1 MKLHIPTA
9 WRKAILAAQLTLS
22 LTCNLAHG
30 TTHTWLGNNSSVGT
44 AANWDPAVNSAGT
57 AAGFRIG
64 NTANPYA
71 NIMLL
76 GEEPA
81 NKTLSVDYGNS
92 NITHFTIGGMVV
104 SGSGYAIN
112 ANNATRVANFTGGSV
127 VDGRTTCLLDLRYS
141 TSFNGSFVAMNLWSN
156 LDVSIAAGQTL
167 TFNKYLTNNTTAGRT
182 DMGNIYVYGGGTFYV
197 NSSGAT
203 AAFNQSSVT
212 GAPLSSGWFVSDAST
227 LRVKDATTLGTGAI
241 TLNGGRLEFDAIPA
255 AIANALNVGA
265 QGGTIAA
272 GTETVNLAGTLSW
285 QGTSLGTLDF
295 GSANVT
301 LATGQVIHLAPG
313 VADGSYIL
321 LTTTGTLSYDAA
333 QFQVT
338 GLSGRTTVD
347 WSSSTAQSLI
357 ANVAAIDLVWNGSP
371 GSMTWDIDNNS
382 NQNWLNGSAADYFHA
397 DDHVTFS
404 AQGAGTVILSG
415 DIGSPSIHVA
425 GGDYTFVADAGGGKL
440 TGSNT
445 ALRVGAGSLTLN
457 LTNDYGGGTTVSG
470 GTLIVQ
476 QSGALGTGAIS
487 VSGGS
492 LVVRHTG
499 GWGTGAVSVTGGSLV
514 FDTAASMILSNAITC
529 TDGRLVVSGGNTRF
543 NGALSLGAGGLSVG
557 NDAAGYVFMT
567 GTVGL
572 TASQTWDLAAG
583 KTLRIGAPA
592 GAATISATNPG
603 TVITVAG
610 GGRVQMDTGSNLS
623 NLNWIVTGGSS
634 LAIAA
639 HNWGGSVTL
648 DNGSMA
654 TGFAGMTVDGTAWR
668 NNQGNW
674 TMPMSINIADGGGVF
689 SMFFNNNAA
698 RAATLSG
705 VLSGSGAFTITR
717 DVSSFTG
724 ANAACTGALTLSGDN
739 AGYTGILTLDG
750 AGSTAA
756 MSLSVTGTMF
766 QGDLVLQ
773 GTNTS
778 LTIGGTTA
786 DETYGGAISGTG
798 SVTVN
803 RSGQTVTFTGTN
815 TYTGNTTIAAN
826 TTLQL
831 AGAGTLGTGDI
842 TLNNNSTLRS
852 DAAARTINANVAVSG
867 TSAVTLGA
875 AGSGALT
882 FAGRLTLGSD
892 QTFNV
897 ASDVSFTESLYDGG
911 TKTFALA
918 DGANMKLGRITSSDT
933 TASGAHLTVS
943 GRGTLDAG
951 TMTRS
956 AGATWA
962 FDTTLGADAVLL
974 FSTGDTYVA
983 GSVNDWETKITGEGS
998 IVMDGGGSV
1007 RLSGSGNNGASDY
1020 TGDTV
1025 IRNGTLIAGSATAFG
1040 ASSIILS
1047 GGTLDMAAFTVAN
1060 PIRITDS
1067 NSVLTAGTGG
1077 ASTGGITLAPHITLN
1092 TRNVTHTGTI
1102 YFTSADN
1109 FWNIRGDAPAGTVVD
1124 FNGVTDFTIGD
1135 HIKVALWDGGA
1146 LTDAMVT
1153 VAASTTDVSYTL
1165 EYLANGELWL
1175 QVDPNF
1181 QDAYGW
1187 RGSSADASLA
1197 DAWIVPSGHTGAPT
1211 ANDRIVFA
1219 DSAFAA
1225 AAATTLQINPGGL
1238 SVRDILVN
1246 MSAQNTYEIIG
1257 DSGFTTTGSLVKNG
1271 AGTLVV
1277 GVNNH
1282 FANVELRDGT
1292 TEIRTAGA
1300 LGTGTVTMSDGAT
1313 LKYGANASGWEDDIL
1328 SGNLTLAAGSTA
1340 AHIDIS
1346 QAAGIVTWTEYLGTT
1361 AITKSGAGT
1370 LKLSQT
1376 ALTTAAITA
1385 TDGVLELA
1393 GATTYS
1399 GSITLNGTASALNLT
1414 GTTTFANGFTLAL
1427 GDKTM
1432 TLTGTLTDRNAA
1444 VGYDAT
1450 VNGGTL
1456 TFGAAASTYTG
1467 KLTMTGN
1474 ATLSTDGNAT
1484 LAGTIAQVAGSTL
1497 NLAGTGTFIGTLGAT
1512 DVALGAGTGL
1522 QLNANATMNNL
1533 VMTDTSRLSGAHT
1546 LTLSS
1551 GDLNGTVDNATAIAM
1566 TGGTNGTGSLNLNGI
1581 DMGALTVTGGNITG
1595 ATGTIGQVH
1604 INVARALTTNFG
1616 GMDAAKIT
1624 SLRTTN
1630 GGARITGL
1638 TGTATL
1644 NTAFL
1649 TFGTGTASINGAGA
1663 DTAKSIVTGANL
1675 TVNGAFTANLSD
1687 ELVAALKTAI
1697 GNDSATVSLFAT
1709 NGTLT
1714 ANIGDIV
1721 FGNSM
1726 SLKVADTQIQGG
1738 NINFT
1743 ARLNTVF
1750 VASVDGALT
1759 QPDAYTL
1766 ATYQSLDGFTAVQMD
1781 HDMLIDLP
1789 GTAPADKTDGLVIN
1803 QMYGNGEASRTAT
1816 LTLQSSVAGEQTLVT
1831 LRNGT
1836 SDTTYLGNLTATDTK
1851 LVKDGTYGLGIGGNV
1866 TIGSNSLLQVK
1877 EGKLALT
1884 GAGKTNDISALQVD
1898 AHGTFAAT
1906 GAQSRTTLGT
1916 LDLQG
1921 GRMEIGGN
1929 RSTLTV
1935 NGLAAGSNGSIDVAD
1950 NATMILALPQASMYT
1965 GSLASSDNTGNL
1977 DIRNGSL
1984 MLAADSS
1991 IRGLSLNLA
2000 ASTGLD
2006 LADGSSA
2013 TVRGLQMAAGSS
2025 LTGTG
2030 DVTTTAGGTIEG
2042 DLHNYSG
2049 TLANTNGTLAI
2060 NGTGGLETALTATGS
2075 GTIALNYAGGNAS
2088 YRQVNIGQGGTVIL
2102 NGANGNGQNN
2112 QLRIDGGSIAAGGTL
2127 GFIVNTAA
2135 AGLFPNSDSPLI
2147 SNTGVLNVSDGARF
2161 SFSAASNQS
2170 IINGSMPID
2179 ITLADGVVLTGD
2191 GNYTISYDKLF
2202 SKYFDANLS
2211 TVHVKNGKLVL
2222 TTSANTR
2229 GFYVHEATTVNG
2241 RAGGALL
2248 DNMLVTVN
2256 PQATAADSNLSR
2268 LMTELDNQINQN
2280 TASGKA
2286 AANTIMAAAAG
2297 ATVTTLNAAQLGTQ
2311 ERNMRAIRNRTVT
2324 MGIDPSVVQQDLP
2337 YWNAWA
2343 SFNGANSDISQNG
2356 DQPGY
2361 KLSSWGGTIGAD
2373 SDISRH
2379 ITLGV
2384 AFTANYGKLTATG
2397 ADTASGHVDSYLT
2410 SLYLRGQS
2418 GKWSHVGIL
2427 TGGTAKAD
2435 LDRTVNYGA
2444 GQYKTSG
2451 TTDGSS
2457 FGAMYELAYDI
2468 ALDTDYKSLVQPLFN
2483 ASLNSARM
2491 KGYTETG
2498 AGNAN
2503 LSVENMD
2510 TTYGTVGVGGRYIAS
2525 VGQNLFNRTAT
2536 LEARAMLLQDIGD
2549 RQVEADVAFADA
2561 KGYKRTVEG
2570 IKPGSTG
2577 VEVGLGLTI
2586 PVELQSSIFMEIN
2599 LDARSRSTEVSGGI
2613 GYRYNF

>member
-156 LDVSIAAGQTL
+156 LDVSIAADQTL

-272 GTETVNLAGTLSW
+272 GTETVNLAGALSW

-371 GSMTWDIDNNS
+371 GSMTWDVDNNS

-404 AQGAGTVILSG
+404 AQGAGTVVLSG

-457 LTNDYGGGTTVSG
+457 LSNDFGGGTTVSG

-514 FDTAASMILSNAITC
+514 FDTAASMILGNAITC

-674 TMPMSINIADGGGVF
+674 TMPMAINIADGGGVF

-705 VLSGSGAFTITR
+705 VLAGSGAFTITR

-962 FDTTLGADAVLL
+962 FDTTLGADVVLL
-974 FSTGDTYVA
+974 FSTGDPYVA

-1077 ASTGGITLAPHITLN
+1077 ASTGGITLAPHMTLN

-1109 FWNIRGDAPAGTVVD
+1109 FWNIRGDAPAGAVVD

-1146 LTDAMVT
+1146 LTDDMVT

-1165 EYLANGELWL
+1165 EYLENGELWL

-1277 GVNNH
+1277 GVDNH

-1300 LGTGTVTMSDGAT
+1300 LG
-1313 LKYGANASGWEDDIL
+1313 
-1328 SGNLTLAAGSTA
+1328 
-1340 AHIDIS
+1340 
-1346 QAAGIVTWTEYLGTT
+1346 
-1361 AITKSGAGT
+1361 
-1370 LKLSQT
+1370 
-1376 ALTTAAITA
+1376 
-1385 TDGVLELA
+1385 A
-1393 GATTYS
+1393 GATP
-1399 GSITLNGTASALNLT
+1399 
-1414 GTTTFANGFTLAL
+1414 
-1427 GDKTM
+1427 
-1432 TLTGTLTDRNAA
+1432 
-1444 VGYDAT
+1444 
-1450 VNGGTL
+1450 
-1456 TFGAAASTYTG
+1456 
-1467 KLTMTGN
+1467 
-1474 ATLSTDGNAT
+1474 
-1484 LAGTIAQVAGSTL
+1484 
-1497 NLAGTGTFIGTLGAT
+1497 
-1512 DVALGAGTGL
+1512 
-1522 QLNANATMNNL
+1522 
-1533 VMTDTSRLSGAHT
+1533 SR
-1546 LTLSS
+1546 
-1551 GDLNGTVDNATAIAM
+1551 GDLA
-1566 TGGTNGTGSLNLNGI
+1566 
-1581 DMGALTVTGGNITG
+1581 
-1595 ATGTIGQVH
+1595 
-1604 INVARALTTNFG
+1604 AR
-1616 GMDAAKIT
+1616 
-1624 SLRTTN
+1624 
-1630 GGARITGL
+1630 
-1638 TGTATL
+1638 
-1644 NTAFL
+1644 
-1649 TFGTGTASINGAGA
+1649 
-1663 DTAKSIVTGANL
+1663 
-1675 TVNGAFTANLSD
+1675 
-1687 ELVAALKTAI
+1687 
-1697 GNDSATVSLFAT
+1697 
-1709 NGTLT
+1709 
-1714 ANIGDIV
+1714 
-1721 FGNSM
+1721 
-1726 SLKVADTQIQGG
+1726 
-1738 NINFT
+1738 
-1743 ARLNTVF
+1743 
-1750 VASVDGALT
+1750 
-1759 QPDAYTL
+1759 
-1766 ATYQSLDGFTAVQMD
+1766 
-1781 HDMLIDLP
+1781 
-1789 GTAPADKTDGLVIN
+1789 
-1803 QMYGNGEASRTAT
+1803 
-1816 LTLQSSVAGEQTLVT
+1816 
-1831 LRNGT
+1831 
-1836 SDTTYLGNLTATDTK
+1836 
-1851 LVKDGTYGLGIGGNV
+1851 
-1866 TIGSNSLLQVK
+1866 
-1877 EGKLALT
+1877 
-1884 GAGKTNDISALQVD
+1884 
-1898 AHGTFAAT
+1898 
-1906 GAQSRTTLGT
+1906 
-1916 LDLQG
+1916 
-1921 GRMEIGGN
+1921 
-1929 RSTLTV
+1929 
-1935 NGLAAGSNGSIDVAD
+1935 
-1950 NATMILALPQASMYT
+1950 
-1965 GSLASSDNTGNL
+1965 SLA
-1977 DIRNGSL
+1977 R
-1984 MLAADSS
+1984 
-1991 IRGLSLNLA
+1991 
-2000 ASTGLD
+2000 
-2006 LADGSSA
+2006 
-2013 TVRGLQMAAGSS
+2013 
-2025 LTGTG
+2025 
-2030 DVTTTAGGTIEG
+2030 
-2042 DLHNYSG
+2042 
-2049 TLANTNGTLAI
+2049 
-2060 NGTGGLETALTATGS
+2060 
-2075 GTIALNYAGGNAS
+2075 
-2088 YRQVNIGQGGTVIL
+2088 
-2102 NGANGNGQNN
+2102 
-2112 QLRIDGGSIAAGGTL
+2112 
-2127 GFIVNTAA
+2127 
-2135 AGLFPNSDSPLI
+2135 SP
-2147 SNTGVLNVSDGARF
+2147 
-2161 SFSAASNQS
+2161 
-2170 IINGSMPID
+2170 
-2179 ITLADGVVLTGD
+2179 
-2191 GNYTISYDKLF
+2191 
-2202 SKYFDANLS
+2202 
-2211 TVHVKNGKLVL
+2211 
-2222 TTSANTR
+2222 
-2229 GFYVHEATTVNG
+2229 
-2241 RAGGALL
+2241 
-2248 DNMLVTVN
+2248 
-2256 PQATAADSNLSR
+2256 SR
-2268 LMTELDNQINQN
+2268 
-2280 TASGKA
+2280 
-2286 AANTIMAAAAG
+2286 
-2297 ATVTTLNAAQLGTQ
+2297 
-2311 ERNMRAIRNRTVT
+2311 
-2324 MGIDPSVVQQDLP
+2324 
-2337 YWNAWA
+2337 
-2343 SFNGANSDISQNG
+2343 
-2356 DQPGY
+2356 
-2361 KLSSWGGTIGAD
+2361 
-2373 SDISRH
+2373 
-2379 ITLGV
+2379 
-2384 AFTANYGKLTATG
+2384 
-2397 ADTASGHVDSYLT
+2397 
-2410 SLYLRGQS
+2410 
-2418 GKWSHVGIL
+2418 
-2427 TGGTAKAD
+2427 
-2435 LDRTVNYGA
+2435 
-2444 GQYKTSG
+2444 
-2451 TTDGSS
+2451 
-2457 FGAMYELAYDI
+2457 
-2468 ALDTDYKSLVQPLFN
+2468 
-2483 ASLNSARM
+2483 
-2491 KGYTETG
+2491 
-2498 AGNAN
+2498 
-2503 LSVENMD
+2503 
-2510 TTYGTVGVGGRYIAS
+2510 
-2525 VGQNLFNRTAT
+2525 
-2536 LEARAMLLQDIGD
+2536 
-2549 RQVEADVAFADA
+2549 
-2561 KGYKRTVEG
+2561 
-2570 IKPGSTG
+2570 
-2577 VEVGLGLTI
+2577 
-2586 PVELQSSIFMEIN
+2586 
-2599 LDARSRSTEVSGGI
+2599 
-2613 GYRYNF
+2613 